1 MTTKKRAAA
10 PTRRQALKLGGMA
23 TLAAALPMP
32 HVWAQAAGTPVKF
45 SLNLPRNGTNTPF
58 IHALERGYFAAEGIR
73 ITAMDPGLGADALQ
87 RVASET
93 YDASFTDLPLLAEF
107 HARSPEQTPLGVF
120 NVFNLTP
127 TCVVSW
133 KSANVTKPADLVGK
147 TLGGPVTDSGF
158 RLFPVFFRA
167 NGLDPASVKFNNMD
181 LRLREAMF
189 VRKEVDAITG
199 FDSTIWFN
207 LKSQGVKFEDISIM
221 RYAEHGL
228 DLYSNSVIVS
238 RKFLRDQSAAITPM
252 LRAVAK
258 GWRDALADHKAPAV
272 AAVKV
277 DPLVNGALETERL
290 EWVLKHQVSTAEVR
304 EHGLGAVKRDRLARN
319 IDMLVEGFQLP
330 TKAPVDA
337 IWTDRFLP
345 PLETRKIT

>member
-1 MTTKKRAAA
+1 MTKKRTAAI
-10 PTRRQALKLGGMA
+10 TRRQALKMGGA
-23 TLAAALPMP
+23 AALAAALPMP
-32 HVWAQAAGTPVKF
+32 HVWAQAGGTPVKF

-87 RVASET
+87 RVATET

-107 HARSPEQTPLGVF
+107 HAKTPEQTPLGVF

-133 KSANVTKPADLVGK
+133 KSANLTKPADLVGK
-147 TLGGPVTDSGF
+147 TLGGPVTDSGY

-238 RKFLRDQSAAITPM
+238 RKFLRDHEAAITPM

-258 GWRDALADHKAPAV
+258 GWRDALADHKAPAA

-277 DPLVNGALETERL
+277 DPLVNGPLETERL
-290 EWVLKHQVSTAEVR
+290 EWVLKYQVSTAEVR
-304 EHGLGAVKRDRLARN
+304 ENGLGAVKRERLARN
-319 IDMLVEGFQLP
+319 IDMLVDGFQLAS
-330 TKAPVDA
+330 KAPVDA

-345 PLETRKIT
+345 PLEARKIT

>member
-1 MTTKKRAAA
+1 M
-10 PTRRQALKLGGMA
+10 TRRNDGALTRRRLLRTAGA
-23 TLAAALPMP
+23 LAASLPMP
-32 HVWAQAAGTPVKF
+32 HVWAQASGVALKF

-58 IHALERGYFAAEGIR
+58 IHALERGYFAAEGLK
-73 ITAMDPGLGADALQ
+73 ITAMDPGLGSDALQ
-87 RVASET
+87 RVATET

-107 HARSPEQTPLGVF
+107 HAKTPDQTPLGVF
-120 NVFNLTP
+120 NIFNVTP

-133 KSANVTKPADLVGK
+133 KSAAIQKPADLIGK
-147 TLGGPVTDSGF
+147 TLGGPVTDSGY
-158 RLFPVFFRA
+158 RLFPVFFRV

-238 RKFLRDQSAAITPM
+238 RKFLRDHETAITPF

-258 GWRDALADHKAPAV
+258 GWRDALADPAAPAV

-277 DPLVNGALETERL
+277 DPLVNGPLETERL
-290 EWVLKHQVSTAEVR
+290 RWVLEHQVVTAEVR
-304 EHGLGAVKRDRLARN
+304 ELGLGAVQRARLARN
-319 IDMLVEGFQLP
+319 IDQLVEGFQLAS
-330 TKAPVDA
+330 KAPLDA

-345 PLETRKIT
+345 PLSDRRIT